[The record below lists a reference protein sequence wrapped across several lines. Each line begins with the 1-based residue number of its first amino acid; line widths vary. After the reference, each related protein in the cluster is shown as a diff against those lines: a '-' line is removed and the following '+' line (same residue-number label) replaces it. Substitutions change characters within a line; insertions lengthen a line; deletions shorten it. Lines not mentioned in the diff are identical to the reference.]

1 MIERSLYGDLLAHLE
16 KKQITVLTGMR
27 RVGKTTVLKFLLEK
41 IPSQNKAYFDLEKV
55 DNRFLFKQQF
65 YADVERSLQAEGV
78 DLSQKAYIALDEIQ
92 LVPEITSLIK
102 YLYDT
107 YDIKFLVTGSSSFY
121 LKNHFTESLAG
132 RKQIFEME
140 PFSFQEFLNYRGE
153 KLPPAPTPFP
163 RFNITIYS
171 KFRAIYEEYLRWGG
185 FPEVLQAGT
194 EKEKLNY
201 LKDIINSYIELDIK
215 LLSDFTL
222 SDELYKLLRLL
233 SSRVGNKVDFS
244 KISVLAG
251 INRNRLKDYLNLLE
265 FTYFIRLLPP
275 FVQNPDREIALQ
287 PKLYFTDNGLATVL
301 GNTNTGALLENSIA
315 IQLRRHGSI
324 RYYAKKTGQ
333 EIDFI
338 LNETTAIEVKE
349 TPYVYDVSKLKQR
362 ASTIGIVDCQVVG
375 LTAGESGFQEF
386 SWAGEV

>member
-1 MIERSLYGDLLAHLE
+1 MIIRIIYTDLLAHLA

-27 RVGKTTVLKFLLEK
+27 RVGKTTALKFLLEN
-41 IPSQNKAYFDLEKV
+41 IPTENKAYFDLEKV
-55 DNRFLFKQQF
+55 DHRYLFKQKL
-65 YADVERSLQAEGV
+65 YADVERSLQVEGV
-78 DLSQKAYIALDEIQ
+78 DLTRKAFIALDEIQ

-132 RKQIFEME
+132 RKQVFEME
-140 PFSFQEFLNYRGE
+140 PFSFSEYLNYRGE
-153 KLPPAPTPFP
+153 KLLPAPQPFP

-171 KFRAIYEEYLRWGG
+171 KFRAAYAEYLQWGG

-233 SSRVGNKVDFS
+233 SGRVGNKVDYS

-265 FTYFIRLLPP
+265 YTYFIRLLPP
-275 FVQNPDREIALQ
+275 FVQNADREIALQ

-301 GNTNTGALLENSIA
+301 GNVNTGALLENSLA
-315 IQLRRHGSI
+315 IQLRPYGAL

-338 LNETTAIEVKE
+338 LNENSAIEVKE
-349 TPYVYDVSKLKQR
+349 TPYSYDVSRLRQR
-362 ASTIGIVDCQVVG
+362 AGALGITDCHVVG
-375 LTAGESGFQEF
+375 MTMGEGSFQEF
-386 SWAGEV
+386 VWAGEV